1 MYEVNGILYAGKPA
15 KMIKVISAKTLPDF
29 HLLLTFSTGEKK
41 TYDMRPLLNLPVFQP
56 LKDIQVFTDLQ
67 IDFDTVSWCGGDID
81 IAPETLYHDGVP
93 YQAEKER
100 A

>member
-41 TYDMRPLLNLPVFQP
+41 TYDVRPLLNLPVFQP
-56 LKDIQVFTDLQ
+56 LTAYRIKQRKSVRKP
-67 IDFDTVSWCGGDID
+67 S
-81 IAPETLYHDGVP
+81 
-93 YQAEKER
+93 
-100 A
+100 

>member
-41 TYDMRPLLNLPVFQP
+41 RMMCVHCL
-56 LKDIQVFTDLQ
+56 I
-67 IDFDTVSWCGGDID
+67 C
-81 IAPETLYHDGVP
+81 LYFSL
-93 YQAEKER
+93 
-100 A
+100 